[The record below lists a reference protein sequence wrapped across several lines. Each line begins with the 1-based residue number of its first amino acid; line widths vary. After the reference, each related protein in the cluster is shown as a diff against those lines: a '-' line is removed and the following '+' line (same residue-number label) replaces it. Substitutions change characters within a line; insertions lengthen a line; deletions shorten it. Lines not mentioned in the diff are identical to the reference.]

1 MLNKYSKDDYIL
13 RSLSKISHKKWELFI
28 VSRIIHNLED
38 PEIEFSCQQAIK
50 TKKRDKPYL
59 TDLCFPQ
66 LKLYLEVHESYHESE
81 KQKLTDKHRKR
92 EILDAINF
100 EEKVIKAYNVKN
112 PYITDPKNPNKKI
125 INPRNLK
132 DIVTEVDQ
140 FIDEIKKR
148 KKKLLEAGHF
158 KPWNYENRFNPDP
171 HIERGYIDVSDNVVF
186 RRQRDALEL
195 FGYSKEK
202 GNIQRCVWNIRKDG
216 KKVEKTVWFPKL
228 YDNRDWVNVLSD
240 DFNTFTSTHK
250 IEGRLINKGI
260 GKAIIFPHYKNLLVE
275 TVYKFI
281 GEFHQPKDN
290 LENTSKHVYK
300 RVKTRLDLNNI

>member
-1 MLNKYSKDDYIL
+1 M
-13 RSLSKISHKKWELFI
+13 
-28 VSRIIHNLED
+28 
-38 PEIEFSCQQAIK
+38 
-50 TKKRDKPYL
+50 
-59 TDLCFPQ
+59 
-66 LKLYLEVHESYHESE
+66 
-81 KQKLTDKHRKR
+81 
-92 EILDAINF
+92 
-100 EEKVIKAYNVKN
+100 
-112 PYITDPKNPNKKI
+112 
-125 INPRNLK
+125 
-132 DIVTEVDQ
+132 
-140 FIDEIKKR
+140 
-148 KKKLLEAGHF
+148 
-158 KPWNYENRFNPDP
+158 
-171 HIERGYIDVSDNVVF
+171 VF

-228 YDNRDWVNVLSD
+228 YDNKDWVNVLSD

-260 GKAIIFPHYKNLLVE
+260 GKAIIFPHYKNLLGE

-290 LENTSKHVYK
+290 LENTSEHVYK

>member
-1 MLNKYSKDDYIL
+1 MLNKFSKDDYIL
-13 RSLSKISHKKWELFI
+13 RSLSKIAHKKWELFI
-28 VSRIIHNLED
+28 VSRIIHNLDD

-50 TKKRDKPYL
+50 TKKRDKAYL

-66 LKLYLEVHESYHESE
+66 LKLYLEVHESYHENE

-92 EILDAINF
+92 EILDAVSF

-112 PYITDPKNPNKKI
+112 PFIIDPKNPDKKTT
-125 INPRNLK
+125 NPKALK
-132 DIVTEVDQ
+132 DIIIEVDQ

-148 KKKLLEAGHF
+148 KKKLVETSHF
-158 KPWNYENRFNPDP
+158 KSWNYENRFNPDP

-186 RRQRDALEL
+186 KRQRDALEL

-202 GNIQRCVWNIRKDG
+202 GNIQQCVWNIKKDG
-216 KKVEKTVWFPKL
+216 KKGEKTVWFPKL
-228 YDNRDWVNVLSD
+228 YDNKNWVNVLSD
-240 DFNTFTSTHK
+240 DFNTLTSTHK
-250 IEGRLINKGI
+250 IEGLLLNKGL
-260 GKAIIFPHYKNLLVE
+260 GKAIIFPHYKNLLGE
-275 TVYKFI
+275 TVYKFL

-290 LENTSKHVYK
+290 LENTSEHVYK